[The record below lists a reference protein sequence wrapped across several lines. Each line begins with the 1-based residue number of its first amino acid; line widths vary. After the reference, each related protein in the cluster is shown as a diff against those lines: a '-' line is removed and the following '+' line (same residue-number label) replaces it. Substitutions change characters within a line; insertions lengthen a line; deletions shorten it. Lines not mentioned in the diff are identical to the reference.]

1 MSTAEIVPSLL
12 PDRRSVG
19 MEATVLPFP
28 LQNPPEIQEGF
39 FEPIEPITNSEDR
52 NPVVDKKHLSS
63 ITNRHGIVTVDVLR
77 LKNGREYEVVTGQPR
92 AQRSDV
98 PLVSGTALGTS
109 IRGHNWHN
117 LYQGMDLGFPSV
129 LIGPEGGHS
138 NWPRSLP
145 AAKQAVKN
153 LVTIRLEETAE
164 NVHEILDWTD
174 LLGFYEPGMIA
185 DTGESRRAMVAMG
198 VRARAAYF
206 GRHVIYSDVTAPCF
220 PIARKEITRRT
231 SLPYETIRQTSLRGH
246 LPLKMHPRR
255 LMHYPATLNL
265 NPHFL
270 LHVAGTIPTLLGG
283 SAGTLARE
291 IPQDANMHLTLF
303 EDDTWSVPQVWDEI
317 FASHSQVIT
326 TRRPGNH
333 MAITD
338 DRTYNERTA
347 RLAGLR
353 DELAA
358 AHNNPKGINWANVHM
373 AGDLALR
380 HA

>member
-1 MSTAEIVPSLL
+1 MSTAETLSPPLL
-12 PDRRSVG
+12 DRRTVDQ
-19 MEATVLPFP
+19 EATVLSFP
-28 LQNPPEIQEGF
+28 LPSPSEIQEGF
-39 FEPIEPITNSEDR
+39 FEPIDPIYNTEDR
-52 NPVVDKKHLSS
+52 NPVVDKKRLSS
-63 ITNRHGIVTVDVLR
+63 DSNRHGTTTIDVVT

-92 AQRSDV
+92 IQRSDI

-138 NWPRSLP
+138 NWPKNIK
-145 AAKQAVKN
+145 AAKLAVKN
-153 LVTIRLEETAE
+153 LVSISLEETAE

-174 LLGFYEPGMIA
+174 QLGFYEPGAIA
-185 DTGESRRAMVAMG
+185 DSGESRRAMVAMG
-198 VRARAAYF
+198 VRARGAYF
-206 GRHVIYSDVTAPCF
+206 GRHVVYSDVTAPCF

-231 SLPYETIRQTSLRGH
+231 NLPFETIRQTSLRGH

-255 LMHYPATLNL
+255 LLHYPATLNL

-270 LHVAGTIPTLLGG
+270 LHVVGTIPTLLGG
-283 SAGTLARE
+283 SAGKLAKE

-303 EDDTWSVPQVWDEI
+303 DDDTWSVPQIWDEI
-317 FASHSQVIT
+317 FAGHPNVVT

-338 DRTYNERTA
+338 DRTYIERSA

-358 AHNNPKGINWANVHM
+358 THNNTARINWDNVHL
-373 AGDLALR
+373 AGDLALK